1 MENTDTRE
9 LLIKRTLNAP
19 IELVWEVWT
28 TPEHIAQWW
37 GPTGFTNTITKM
49 DMVAGGE
56 WVLTMHGPDGTD
68 YPGKHFFKEVI
79 EFKRICYEHFNP
91 HFIATID
98 FEADGE
104 QTHINWHMIF
114 DTAEILQ
121 AVIKAH
127 NAAEGLKQNI
137 EKLSAYLANKMNNN
151 A

>member
-28 TPEHIAQWW
+28 KPEHIAQWW

-68 YPGKHFFKEVI
+68 YPGKHFF
-79 EFKRICYEHFNP
+79 
-91 HFIATID
+91 
-98 FEADGE
+98 
-104 QTHINWHMIF
+104 
-114 DTAEILQ
+114 
-121 AVIKAH
+121 
-127 NAAEGLKQNI
+127 
-137 EKLSAYLANKMNNN
+137 
-151 A
+151 